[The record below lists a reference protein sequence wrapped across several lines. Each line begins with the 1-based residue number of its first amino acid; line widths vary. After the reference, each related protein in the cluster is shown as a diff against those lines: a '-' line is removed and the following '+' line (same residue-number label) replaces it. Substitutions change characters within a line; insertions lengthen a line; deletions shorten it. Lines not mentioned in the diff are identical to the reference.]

1 MTSQTLPLHE
11 ETLLLDLDDR
21 TVMPVIITSAT

>member
-11 ETLLLDLDDR
+11 ETLLLALDDR